1 MRPVTRYAKSGDL
14 SIAYQVI
21 GEASRDVLLA
31 PGFISH
37 LEWIWENAR
46 PAAFLERLAS
56 FSRLLLLDKRGTG
69 LSDPVPSAPTLEE
82 RIDDLRAVMDAVG
95 SEQAV
100 VLGVS
105 EGGAMAAL
113 FAATYP
119 ERTSG
124 LILYGA
130 FAKLPRTE
138 DYPEGVNPARLQF
151 VLDDVV
157 EHWGDGSN
165 LAYWGP
171 GGTDDLAFQDWWGRF
186 QQLGAS
192 PAMARRLFESYPK
205 IDVRSVLPSIRVPT
219 LVLHRRDDHQV
230 PVRLGR
236 YLAEHIPA
244 TKYVELEGDDH
255 LFFVGDTGGLL
266 DEIEEFV
273 TGVRRGPE
281 PDRVLATVLFVDIV
295 GSTRLAA
302 EMGDARWK
310 EVLRS
315 YYATIRRQLERF
327 RGTEIKTIGDG
338 MLATFDGPTR
348 AARCALAIRDGV
360 RALGLDIRAG
370 LHTGEVESMEDD
382 VGGIAVH
389 IAARIIGQAGPGEIL
404 ASSTVRDLVVGSG
417 IEFGERGAHTL
428 KGVPLE
434 WHLFAV
440 NS

>member
-1 MRPVTRYAKSGDL
+1 MRPAIRYAKSGDL
-14 SIAYQVI
+14 CIAYQVM

-37 LEWIWENAR
+37 LEWVWENAR
-46 PAAFLERLAS
+46 SASFLERLAS

-69 LSDPVPSAPTLEE
+69 LSDPVPTAPTLEE
-82 RIDDLRAVMDAVG
+82 RIDDLRAVMDCVG
-95 SEQAV
+95 SERAV

-130 FAKLPRTE
+130 FAKLPRTP
-138 DYPEGVNPARLQF
+138 DYPEGVDPTRLQLI
-151 VLDDVV
+151 LDDVV
-157 EHWGDGSN
+157 ERWGDGAN
-165 LAYWGP
+165 LVYWGP
-171 GGTDDLAFQDWWGRF
+171 GGTEDPAFQDWWGRF

-205 IDVRSVLPSIRVPT
+205 IDVRNVLPAIRVPT
-219 LVLHRRDDHQV
+219 LVLHRRDDRQV
-230 PVRLGR
+230 PVRMGR
-236 YLAEHIPA
+236 FLAEHIPGA
-244 TKYVELEGDDH
+244 KYVELEGDDH
-255 LFFVGDTGGLL
+255 LFFLGDTDALL

-273 TGVRRGPE
+273 AGVRRGPD
-281 PDRVLATVLFVDIV
+281 PDRVLATVLFIDIV
-295 GSTRLAA
+295 GSTSLAA
-302 EMGDARWK
+302 EMGDAKWK
-310 EVLRS
+310 ELLQS
-315 YYATIRRQLERF
+315 YYATARRQLERF

-348 AARCALAIRDGV
+348 GTRCALAIRDGV

-370 LHTGEVESMEDD
+370 LHTGEVESMGED

-389 IAARIIGQAGPGEIL
+389 IAARIIGQAHKGEIL
-404 ASSTVRDLVVGSG
+404 TSSTVRDLAVGSG
-417 IEFGERGAHTL
+417 IEFDDRGAHPL
-428 KGVPLE
+428 KGVPHE
-434 WHLFAV
+434 WHLYAI
-440 NS
+440 SA